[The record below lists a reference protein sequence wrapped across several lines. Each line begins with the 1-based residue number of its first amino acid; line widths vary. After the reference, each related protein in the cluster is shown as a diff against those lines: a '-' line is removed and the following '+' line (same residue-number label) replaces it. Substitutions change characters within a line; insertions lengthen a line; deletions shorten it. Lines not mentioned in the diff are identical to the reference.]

1 MKKLLTVAVCLFFSG
16 CVSVP
21 PELPVVAPAASGHKE
36 SAEVSRRKDP
46 VLKADHVLTVLGEPT
61 VIRREKPSQV
71 WVYSQ
76 AECVLFIYMD
86 EQSENAVQVKHMEIG
101 TPSFGAADKNAV
113 ACLRTAAKLR

>member
-1 MKKLLTVAVCLFFSG
+1 MKKILAVAACFLFSG
-16 CVSVP
+16 CASVP
-21 PELPVVAPAASGHKE
+21 PELPVVAPAVSGQKE
-36 SAEVSRRKDP
+36 AAAVPRRKDP

-76 AECVLFIYMD
+76 SECVLFIYMD
-86 EQSENAVQVKHMEIG
+86 EQAENAAQVKHMEIG
-101 TPSFGAADKNAV
+101 TPSFGASEKDSI